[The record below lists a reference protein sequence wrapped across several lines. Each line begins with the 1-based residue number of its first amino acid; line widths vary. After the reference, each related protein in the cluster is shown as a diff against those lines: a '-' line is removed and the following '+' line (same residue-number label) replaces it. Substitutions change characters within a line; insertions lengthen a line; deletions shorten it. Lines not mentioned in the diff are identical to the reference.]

1 MFSPSARNKFS
12 ILGSLVVAIIL
23 LFAINLVSSES
34 LSRFRLDLTEDRLYT
49 LSDRTATLLQTL
61 DESITLSFF
70 ITKSELLQIPG
81 IGSYAGRVEDM
92 LREFERM
99 SDGKISL
106 NIVDPRPFSETED
119 VAVGHGLLGIPLK
132 TGSKFYFGLVA
143 SNSTDGVQVV
153 PHFFLERE
161 ELLEYDLVRLIVQL
175 DGRPR
180 KKIGLISS
188 LPIQGTGGAAIG
200 PIAEQGPWTF
210 YLQMN
215 EFFQVEVLSPQIESL
230 PDEIETLFLLHP
242 RNISENLLY
251 EIDQF
256 VLSGNTLLLALDPH
270 SEYLAAILEASPQL
284 PDIDVSSDLNEL
296 TSQWGI
302 VLREGQIVG
311 DLPIAARVVDSND
324 SSGRSVDYPVW
335 MNLQPE
341 QLNQQDVVTAKL
353 GNVVFAT
360 TGVFDIQSDAT
371 TEITPLI
378 RTAASAK
385 LYEVD
390 EFTKIS
396 SIQELLADYQER
408 GEQMPIAA
416 RVRGTASSAFPD
428 GSPNP
433 NAIVEEHR
441 MTGDINVIMIADT
454 DFLHDRFWVR
464 KQPSLGQVLM
474 FSEASNGELINN
486 AVDNLSG
493 DNSLIGVRTRGRSA
507 RPFVLTQTIRKA
519 AEQKYLQH
527 ERELREEL
535 QRIEAFLT
543 DFSANRADSSGERII
558 TDEQRS
564 EIKRIRES
572 QLSIRQQL
580 REVQHNLV
588 KDIQQLENRVTLVN
602 LLLVPLMLAIAGTI
616 ICTIGVRHR
625 ERRLALDISSHLR

>member
-1 MFSPSARNKFS
+1 MVSRN
-12 ILGSLVVAIIL
+12 IQNNLTIVGSLVVAIIL
-23 LFAINLVSSES
+23 LFAINLVSSEL
-34 LSRFRLDLTEDRLYT
+34 LSRYRLDLTENRLYT
-49 LSDRTATLLQTL
+49 LSDRTVTLLQTL
-61 DESITLSFF
+61 DETISLSLF
-70 ITKSELLQIPG
+70 ITKTELLQIPG
-81 IGSYAGRVEDM
+81 ISPYASRVEDL

-106 NIVDPRPFSETED
+106 NIVDPRPFSEAED
-119 VAVGHGLLGIPLK
+119 VAVGHGLLGIPLR
-132 TGSKFYFGLVA
+132 TGSKLYFGMVA
-143 SNSTDGVQVV
+143 SNSTDGVQVI

-188 LPIQGTGGAAIG
+188 LPVQGTTGTALG
-200 PIAEQGPWTF
+200 PIAEQGAWTF
-210 YLQMN
+210 FQQMN
-215 EFFQVEVLSPQIESL
+215 DIFQLEVLSPQIESL
-230 PDEIETLFLLHP
+230 PDDIETLFLLHP
-242 RNISENLLY
+242 RNISESLLY
-251 EIDQF
+251 DIDQF
-256 VLSGNTLLLALDPH
+256 VLNGSPLLLALDPH

-284 PDIDVSSDLNEL
+284 SDLDVGSEINKL

-311 DLPIAARVVDSND
+311 DLPIAARVVDGSD
-324 SSGRSVDYPVW
+324 SPGRTIDYPVW

-341 QLNQQDVVTAKL
+341 QLNQNDVVTAKL

-360 TGVFDIQSDAT
+360 AGVFDIHSDAT

-378 RTAASAK
+378 RTATSAK
-385 LYEVD
+385 LYDVD

-396 SIQELLADYQER
+396 SIKELLVDYQES
-408 GEQMPIAA
+408 GEQMPMAA
-416 RVRGTASSAFPD
+416 RVRGNAVTAFPD
-428 GSPNP
+428 GNP
-433 NAIVEEHR
+433 NSNEIAVEHR
-441 MTGDINVIMIADT
+441 AMGNVDVIMIADT
-454 DFLHDRFWVR
+454 DFMHDRFWVR
-464 KQPSLGQVLM
+464 KQHSLGQTLL

-493 DNSLIGVRTRGRSA
+493 DNSLIGVRTRGRST

-527 ERELREEL
+527 ERDLQQEL

-543 DFSANRADSSGERII
+543 DFSRSRADASGERII

-564 EIKRIRES
+564 EIKRIRDS
-572 QLSIRQQL
+572 QLSIRKQL

-588 KDIQQLENRVTLVN
+588 KDIQQLENQVTMIN
-602 LLLVPLMLAIAGTI
+602 LLLVPLLLAIAGTVV
-616 ICTIGVRHR
+616 CTIGARHR
-625 ERRLALDISSHLR
+625 ERRLALKILSQLR